1 MSTHTVISIE
11 SKCDHYISGNVSYR
25 TTTPQYQRAHYST
38 QFDRP
43 VLLGSGNS
51 EEGPRNFEY
60 DAESGRCLA
69 YSNVFDPLQEGSQE
83 VPSTVHL
90 TAFGE
95 EIRQHSRNH
104 QGPSG
109 GSVQTGWVPSIHQ
122 ELIRYGLGQGA
133 TSQAQMAER
142 PLETVQSSSTGYTNL
157 QGQVQHGEWTLYS
170 PQPSSVWAEQI
181 PSGYLGPG
189 SSTLG
194 IPLMLLSPLGYIID
208 SA

>member
-11 SKCDHYISGNVSYR
+11 SKCDHYMSGNDSYR

-43 VLLGSGNS
+43 VLLGSDNS

-60 DAESGRCLA
+60 DAETGRCLA
-69 YSNVFDPLQEGSQE
+69 YSDVFDPLQEGSQE

-90 TAFGE
+90 TAYGE
-95 EIRQHSRNH
+95 EMRQHSQYH
-104 QGPSG
+104 QGSRG
-109 GSVQTGWVPSIHQ
+109 LVQTGWVPSIHQ
-122 ELIRYGLGQGA
+122 GLHWYGLGQGA

-142 PLETVQSSSTGYTNL
+142 PVGTVRSSSTGYTNL
-157 QGQVQHGEWTLYS
+157 QGQVQQGEWTLYP

-194 IPLMLLSPLGYIID
+194 ISLMLLSSFGYIVD